1 MPPNMKA
8 SDLIK
13 KFTVSEQYQQL
24 HWVGSFQDYLEL
36 IREDPL
42 VVRNAYQRVYDM
54 ITEKGFEEKTRFR
67 DNIRHWKF
75 FDDKDGGGKDAI
87 FGIDSELDRLVNLFK
102 SGAEGHGI
110 DRRILLLHGP
120 VGSSKSTIA
129 RLLKKGLERYVKSD
143 QGRLFTF
150 EWKDIETGEWIPCP
164 MHEEPLKLIPEEI
177 REDFVKQLF
186 ADTKLKYPVTTH
198 RGDLDPACRKQ
209 FNLVME
215 ACDGNW
221 ERLVSEFIRVK
232 RLLISEKDR
241 VGIGTYQ
248 PKDEKS
254 QDATE
259 LTGDINYRKIAKYGS
274 DSDPRAFNF
283 DGEFNVAN
291 RGIIEFVEVLK
302 LDTAFLYDLLG
313 ATQEKMIKPRKFA
326 QTAIDE
332 VILGHTNNPEFRRLQ
347 NNELM
352 EAFRDRTIKLD
363 IPYNLILS
371 DEMKIYERDFKNVNK
386 HIAPHTVRV
395 AAMWALL
402 TRLKEPKDSNVKLIQ
417 KLKLYDGKTLPGYT
431 IDSIQEL
438 MQDGLERGEGL
449 DGISPRFIQDKISNA
464 LASDKYNHLNAFIV
478 MNEIREGLKHN
489 ALIAN
494 KDLRKTYEAHL
505 ATVEEEY
512 TDIVKNEVQ
521 RAICA
526 DEEAIARL
534 CANYVEN
541 VRAYCQKEKIKN
553 KYTGQEQEP
562 DETLM
567 RSIEEKIDIPK
578 SRKDDFRRELLNYIG
593 ALALDNKKFNYW
605 DNERLNKAL
614 ELKLFEDSR
623 HTINLSQ
630 LATNVVDNDTQE
642 KIDVVKARLI
652 KNYGY
657 NEESASDVLSYV
669 ASIFSRGD
677 PKTKG

>member
-1 MPPNMKA
+1 MKA

-13 KFTVSEQYQQL
+13 KFTVADKYQEL
-24 HWVGSFQDYLEL
+24 TWLGSFAEYLDKVKQDPQ
-36 IREDPL
+36 I
-42 VVRNAYQRVYDM
+42 VRNAYQRVYDM
-54 ITEKGFEEKTRFR
+54 ITEKGFTKNKRFR
-67 DNIRHWKF
+67 EEVRHWNF
-75 FDDKDGGGKDAI
+75 FDDAQGGGKDSI
-87 FGIDSELDRLVNLFK
+87 FGIDSELDKLVNLFK

-110 DRRILLLHGP
+110 DRRILLMHGP

-129 RLLKKGLERYVKSD
+129 RSLKKGLERYSKED
-143 QGRLFTF
+143 AGALYTF
-150 EWKDIETGEWIPCP
+150 SWKDPESNEFIPCP

-177 REDFVKQLF
+177 REEFVSQLMGD
-186 ADTKLKYPVTTH
+186 AKPCYPVTTH
-198 RGDLDPACRKQ
+198 RGDLDPACRKY
-209 FNLVME
+209 FNHYME
-215 ACDGNW
+215 MCNGDW
-221 ERLVSEFIRVK
+221 ERLVTECIQVR
-232 RLLISEKDR
+232 RLIISEKDR
-241 VGIGTYQ
+241 SGIGTYQ

-302 LDTAFLYDLLG
+302 LETAFLYDLLG

-332 VILGHTNNPEFRRLQ
+332 VILGHTNNPEYRRLQ

-363 IPYNLILS
+363 IPYNLLLS
-371 DEMKIYERDFKNVNK
+371 DEVKIYERDFKDVKK
-386 HIAPHTVRV
+386 HIAPHTLRV
-395 AAMWALL
+395 GSMWAVL
-402 TRLKEPKDSNVKLIQ
+402 TRLKDPKDTNLKPIQ

-431 IDSIQEL
+431 MDNVQEL
-438 MQDGLERGEGL
+438 MADGLERGEGM

-464 LASDKYNHLNAFIV
+464 LSSHKYTHLNPFIL
-478 MNEIREGLKHN
+478 MSEISEGLKN
-489 ALIAN
+489 TALIAN
-494 KDLRKTYEAHL
+494 KDLRQKYEAHL
-505 ATVEEEY
+505 ADVKEEY
-512 TDIVKNEVQ
+512 MDIVKNEVQ

-526 DEEAIARL
+526 DEEAIGRL
-534 CANYVEN
+534 CSNYVEN
-541 VRAYCQKEKIKN
+541 VRAFCQKEKIKN
-553 KYTGQEQEP
+553 KYTGQEQEA
-562 DETLM
+562 DEILM

-593 ALALDNKKFNYW
+593 ALAIDGKKFHYD
-605 DNERLNKAL
+605 DNERLHKAL

-623 HTINLSQ
+623 HTINLNQ
-630 LATNVVDNDTQE
+630 LANNVVDVDTQE

-657 NEESASDVLSYV
+657 NEESASDVIAYV

-677 PKTKG
+677 PKAKA